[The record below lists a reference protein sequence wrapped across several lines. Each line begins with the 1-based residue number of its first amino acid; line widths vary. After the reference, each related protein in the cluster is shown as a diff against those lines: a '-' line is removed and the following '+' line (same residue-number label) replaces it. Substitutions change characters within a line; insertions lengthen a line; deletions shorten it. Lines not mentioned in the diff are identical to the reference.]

1 MLMLLRIEFFKL
13 RRRGILLF
21 GIGMLIIEVSWAF
34 TAISMS
40 MARNPQVDVWA
51 SLILLVASMNSLLLP
66 LLAAIMASRIC
77 DMEHKGNT
85 WKLLLSAAIRP
96 GQLYAAKYLC
106 LCSIMLGICI
116 LQSSAIL
123 LYGWLISSHEP
134 VPGLLLLRFFCG
146 TILTTAT
153 VLALQQW
160 VSIVVHNQAWALCLG
175 MLGACLGMT
184 AELFPASVRI
194 LWIWSYYTVLSPV
207 TSSYADEHLQFIIR
221 HVLDTLPGIIGLL
234 LGAALLYTAGHMHLS
249 RQYK

>member
-1 MLMLLRIEFFKL
+1 
-13 RRRGILLF
+13 
-21 GIGMLIIEVSWAF
+21 
-34 TAISMS
+34 
-40 MARNPQVDVWA
+40 
-51 SLILLVASMNSLLLP
+51 
-66 LLAAIMASRIC
+66 
-77 DMEHKGNT
+77 
-85 WKLLLSAAIRP
+85 
-96 GQLYAAKYLC
+96 
-106 LCSIMLGICI
+106 MLGICI

-123 LYGWLISSHEP
+123 LYGWLISSYQP

-146 TILTTAT
+146 TVLTTAT

-221 HVLDTLPGIIGLL
+221 HVLDTLPAIIGLL